1 MTIRSLDPDLEKAI
15 EQMCRERQW
24 SINQTATYLM
34 RKGLGLTTEAAPQ
47 PIGNALEAFWGT
59 WNAQEARQFDASVED
74 AFGSVDEDAWK

>member
-1 MTIRSLDPDLEKAI
+1 
-15 EQMCRERQW
+15 
-24 SINQTATYLM
+24 M

-74 AFGSVDEDAWK
+74 AFGSVDERRLEVKLLLDTRTPRSRNTHPNQ